1 MAPLQSSDKKHEA
14 KKANSHWGIGSEKV
28 RQDEPGKVQMR
39 VKENPRSSGRR
50 PKKSH
55 PEARLMMQST
65 WVVSGRMTRDPA
77 LELSLIWSVCSR
89 WCFVKM
95 LVVCSF
101 HLQRGSTLLHDSN
114 CLHFPFLGT
123 AGDSSKIERKVFL
136 PVKTRSI
143 AQTQNQCVL

>member
-1 MAPLQSSDKKHEA
+1 MKPRRQTAT
-14 KKANSHWGIGSEKV
+14 GGSARKKV

-65 WVVSGRMTRDPA
+65 WVVSGRSTRNPA

-101 HLQRGSTLLHDSN
+101 HLQRGSTLLHDLN

-123 AGDSSKIERKVFL
+123 AGDSSKVERKVFL

-143 AQTQNQCVL
+143 AQTQIQGVF